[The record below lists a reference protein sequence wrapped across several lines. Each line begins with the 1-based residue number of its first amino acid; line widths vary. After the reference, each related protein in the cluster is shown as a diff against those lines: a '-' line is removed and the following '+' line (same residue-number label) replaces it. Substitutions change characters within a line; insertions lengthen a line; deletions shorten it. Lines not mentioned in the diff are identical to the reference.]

1 MPYLYRKLIPVK
13 EADQTTEEYI
23 LDRVAPL
30 FNRKGYIGT
39 SLSDITEVTQLT
51 KGAIYCNFKNKED
64 LALKAFYK
72 NIEFVLS
79 PMAEGIRSADNAID
93 KLYAITGFYRTYFE
107 WSKVRGGCPLL
118 NVGVDAQHVNPL
130 LYQAAKETATQLIGN
145 LIRIIEK
152 GIEHQQVKPET
163 NASLLAGNIY
173 AMIEGGVYLSMLNDD
188 QHYLQNILNIIDQ
201 MIEQLKRQ

>member
-1 MPYLYRKLIPVK
+1 VK

-39 SLSDITEVTQLT
+39 SLSDITEITQLT

-79 PMAEGIRSADNAID
+79 PMAEGIRTANNAID

-118 NVGVDAQHVNPL
+118 NVGVDAQHVNPQ
-130 LYQAAKETATQLIGN
+130 LYEAAKETAAQLIGN

-163 NASLLAGNIY
+163 NAPLLAGNIY

-188 QHYLQNILNIIDQ
+188 PNYLQNILNVIDE
-201 MIEQLKRQ
+201 MIEQLKLK

>member
-1 MPYLYRKLIPVK
+1 MKDI
-13 EADQTTEEYI
+13 DQTTEEYI

-30 FNRKGYIGT
+30 FNRKGYVGT
-39 SLSDITEVTQLT
+39 SLSDITEVTRLT

-72 NIEFVLS
+72 NIDFVLA
-79 PMAEGIRSADNAID
+79 PMGEAIRSADNAID

-118 NVGVDAQHVNPL
+118 NVGIDAQHVNPQ
-130 LYQAAKETATQLIGN
+130 LYQAAKETAERLIGN
-145 LIRIIEK
+145 LVRIIEK
-152 GIEHQQVKPET
+152 GKEHRQVKPAT
-163 NASLLAGNIY
+163 DAPLLAGNIY

-188 QHYLQNILNIIDQ
+188 PGYLQNILDIIDG
-201 MIEQLKRQ
+201 MIAQLKQ